1 MHNAPAPPP
10 LGRGVFLFC
19 PVFYCAN
26 AGRRWILKFALA
38 DRPDTRYTIG
48 ARKLG
53 AGLEKQDLLPKI
65 KVVGKT
71 DIGLVRTGNE
81 DYLHLDDS
89 NRVYAVCDG
98 MGGHQAG
105 EVASMTASQT
115 LERVFHNYSEDI
127 LKVEAL
133 SIDRSLPKS
142 SELLLKSIRLANRN
156 IYNKALTDPNLN
168 GMGTTIV
175 AAAFEDD
182 FVSLAHVG
190 DSRAYRLEDRELVPL
205 TRDHSWLVEM
215 QDQQHFSETDA
226 NSLVAKNV
234 ITRALGV
241 KDTVEVDSRLL
252 RVKPGEIYILCSDGL
267 CGFADDDEIFA
278 VAHASRASLQKIA
291 DNLVQMANDRGGS
304 DNVTV
309 IVLQVEE
316 VKKSAIP
323 EVEVFT
329 LGAESPPTLE
339 AEDEWVERLQTPPE
353 EPEEKKSPE
362 SDGGASKGFLIAI
375 FVLFVIIAA
384 AIVYLTQFE

>member
-1 MHNAPAPPP
+1 
-10 LGRGVFLFC
+10 
-19 PVFYCAN
+19 
-26 AGRRWILKFALA
+26 LKFALA
-38 DRPDTRYTIG
+38 DEAGTQYTIG
-48 ARKLG
+48 ARKHR

-81 DYLHLDDS
+81 DYLHLDDT
-89 NRVYAVCDG
+89 NRVFAVCDG

-115 LERVFHNYSEDI
+115 LERVFREFNDEI

-133 SIDRSLPKS
+133 SIDRKLPRS

-156 IYNKALTDPNLN
+156 IYNKASTDPNLN

-175 AAAFEDD
+175 ATAFEDD
-182 FVSLAHVG
+182 FMSLAHVG
-190 DSRAYRLEDRELVPL
+190 DSRAYRLDDRELVPL

-215 QDQQHFSETDA
+215 QESQQFSEADA
-226 NSLVAKNV
+226 NSLVV
-234 ITRALGV
+234 GV
-241 KDTVEVDSRLL
+241 KDTVEVDYRLI
-252 RVKPGEIYILCSDGL
+252 RVNPGEIYILCSDGL
-267 CGFADDDEIFA
+267 CGFADDDEIFS
-278 VAHASRASLQKIA
+278 VAHTSRNSLQKIA

-309 IVLQVEE
+309 VVLQIEE

-323 EVEVFT
+323 EVDVFT
-329 LGAESPPTLE
+329 LEAESAPTLE
-339 AEDEWVERLQTPPE
+339 AEDEWVERLQTMPA

-375 FVLFVIIAA
+375 FVVFVIIAA
-384 AIVYLTQFE
+384 AVIYFTQMK